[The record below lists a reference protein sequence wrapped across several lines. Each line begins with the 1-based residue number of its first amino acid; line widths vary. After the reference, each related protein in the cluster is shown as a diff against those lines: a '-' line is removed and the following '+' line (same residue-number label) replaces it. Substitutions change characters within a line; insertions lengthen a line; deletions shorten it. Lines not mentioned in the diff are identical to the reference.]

1 MLHISGNP
9 PRSLAKGKNG
19 QNRPQKL
26 GKGGTTFPNG
36 QRNTYSYQDRGRGGQ
51 NPQRKGNFADKRPPA
66 KALRQT
72 ERFNPVSIGIVCS
85 LFIFF
90 TSFLIA
96 LLLQLQSP
104 KFGLVHHF
112 RWYSWILFFLVG
124 ATGWWNAPWL
134 WLSFDFKE
142 RFHVSESFVKFHVC
156 SSPTNT
162 SWLDRKKK
170 NGWEME
176 PIQQRTVSTSKV
188 CYIVGYLKE

>member
-104 KFGLVHHF
+104 KLTNIWLCWPKFDNHKWSLGLYIISVDIRGF
-112 RWYSWILFFLVG
+112 YFF
-124 ATGWWNAPWL
+124 
-134 WLSFDFKE
+134 
-142 RFHVSESFVKFHVC
+142 
-156 SSPTNT
+156 
-162 SWLDRKKK
+162 
-170 NGWEME
+170 
-176 PIQQRTVSTSKV
+176 
-188 CYIVGYLKE
+188 